1 MNTDIS
7 DILKRFPVRDRA
19 TLGGAAVLMLGLV
32 LLVLT
37 GTSFARILS
46 ERRALEDRHQT
57 MSRSLAQTRR
67 AHQEGPAELRA
78 ELDEARDELASL
90 LAEFP
95 SRQQATEEL
104 SRYYEYA
111 RRYNAQLVRLEATAL
126 SIGATEEQSA
136 LFQMERF
143 VLEARGYAPHLLRFF
158 IHAAD
163 RAYDTFVLDNITMG
177 PDGPAVGRADLTIVH
192 TSFTPESPIL
202 TPEQDE
208 GRDDAGLQENA
219 GQDDGVSDHAS
230 PLRWQV
236 RGEKR

>member
-1 MNTDIS
+1 MNTDIN
-7 DILKRFPVRDRA
+7 DLIKRFPVRDPV
-19 TLGGAAVLMLGLV
+19 TLGGAAVLILGLV

-37 GTSFARILS
+37 GTSFVRTMS
-46 ERRALEDRHQT
+46 ERRALEDRYQT
-57 MSRSLAQTRR
+57 MNRSLAQARR
-67 AHQEGPAELRA
+67 AQQEGPTELRA

-126 SIGATEEQSA
+126 GIGAPAEQEA

-143 VLEARGYAPHLLRFF
+143 VLEARGVAPHLLRFF

-163 RAYDTFVLDNITMG
+163 RAYGTFALDNITLG
-177 PDGPAVGRADLTIVH
+177 PDGPAVGRADLTILH
-192 TSFTPESPIL
+192 TSFTPESPMPAGDSDRRP
-202 TPEQDE
+202 TPTEQ
-208 GRDDAGLQENA
+208 
-219 GQDDGVSDHAS
+219 
-230 PLRWQV
+230 
-236 RGEKR
+236 